1 MFDIN
6 KFESNSYYVIP
17 FIIQNVDLLYFD
29 TLYCVNI
36 RKVGFNSYLEV
47 KYHFTDKLQTSL
59 ISRMLSKE
67 KNIYTT
73 YEDVINDEVL
83 FVARFKI
90 PESKSTLY
98 DTLSK
103 IGEDYLSVKDLKK
116 VYKYWKK
123 VLQLMFDD
131 KKSPATR
138 ESSRAY
144 FYFSNCII

>member
-1 MFDIN
+1 
-6 KFESNSYYVIP
+6 
-17 FIIQNVDLLYFD
+17 
-29 TLYCVNI
+29 
-36 RKVGFNSYLEV
+36 
-47 KYHFTDKLQTSL
+47 
-59 ISRMLSKE
+59 MLSKE

-103 IGEDYLSVKDLKK
+103 IGEDYLSVRDLKK
-116 VYKYWKK
+116 VFKYWKK

-144 FYFSNCII
+144 FFIFLFA